1 MIDKHPGE
9 REAMP
14 QVWNRAGAPSSLLR
28 AGDAW
33 RAGGQ
38 SVQEEEKSE
47 ERGAEGRR
55 AGERT
60 DEEGRKDVPTE
71 TLSEEAGR

>member
-47 ERGAEGRR
+47 ERKVRRGEESRGENRRGRTEGR
-55 AGERT
+55 
-60 DEEGRKDVPTE
+60 
-71 TLSEEAGR
+71 SY